1 MKFINIL
8 SVGAFACALS
18 LGSAMA
24 VANGDIDG
32 YDRSMNAAQKFRENQ
47 ERIHGKDKSEVK
59 TSNKKADTASEQV
72 APKRT
77 EPSSK
82 D

>member
-8 SVGAFACALS
+8 FASVFACVLS

-24 VANGDIDG
+24 FAKGDG
-32 YDRSMNAAQKFRENQ
+32 YDRSMKAAQTFRENQ

-59 TSNKKADTASEQV
+59 TSNKKADTATEQ
-72 APKRT
+72 ADSKAT
-77 EPSSK
+77 EPASK

>member
-8 SVGAFACALS
+8 SVGVFACSLS

-24 VANGDIDG
+24 VAKGDIDG
-32 YDRSMNAAQKFRENQ
+32 YDRSMKAAQKFRENQ

-59 TSNKKADTASEQV
+59 TSNKKADTATEQ
-72 APKRT
+72 ADSKAT
-77 EPSSK
+77 EPASK